1 MVRQDQVAMAEL
13 KKIAENPPFDNSLDS
28 NIDIFDKGNYSVPS
42 SPFAP
47 DPKQLRD
54 IELKNQEDELAL
66 RRERKL
72 EKEKNGENS
81 GAPIKL
87 NPTPNLDKAFRRN
100 KRSKEFTGISALAMP
115 NFKDMLDIT
124 NNRYSKDPY
133 DTQSSN
139 YTRKFVLEESQIENE
154 LLGRGKLPYK
164 ISKEMQS
171 TLKTMNESMKRDF
184 EIKGIELVNEKS
196 SEDQSDMLFLIE
208 KDLKTE

>member
-1 MVRQDQVAMAEL
+1 
-13 KKIAENPPFDNSLDS
+13 
-28 NIDIFDKGNYSVPS
+28 
-42 SPFAP
+42 
-47 DPKQLRD
+47 
-54 IELKNQEDELAL
+54 
-66 RRERKL
+66 
-72 EKEKNGENS
+72 
-81 GAPIKL
+81 
-87 NPTPNLDKAFRRN
+87 
-100 KRSKEFTGISALAMP
+100 MP